1 MREIRL
7 YTAKDL
13 REWIEN
19 DHPAEGL
26 SGRVIAPTRAWAIIH
41 NPYVKDEDAIVAA
54 IFEDG
59 ELAAYTASFPD
70 VLDDKRVWWASTLY
84 CYPKY
89 AGRGYGLI
97 VVGSLMEAHE
107 PDLTYDRW
115 GAKETVEIF
124 NHFGYQTT
132 YSKRY
137 HLTDKKIDA
146 NNLKGKM
153 AYCVQVIQKSLH
165 PWPKASRANYMVQYT
180 DSIDDEAYAFMK
192 AHNGNDLWLREQVML
207 NWIVQY
213 PFYNSD
219 GSNSYGARDKECAF
233 GGYADKYAYRI
244 AKVYVGEQL
253 HGVYVLRQHD
263 DELSVVYLY
272 YTYEK
277 RYAVFDSIIDQ
288 IIALRPKSFVTEN
301 EYLYEHAQIRL
312 YFPKLET
319 ESVSLSL
326 PDNKQYLTNFTLQ
339 LGEGDSFA

>member
-1 MREIRL
+1 MQDIRL
-7 YTAKDL
+7 YTVKDL
-13 REWIEN
+13 REWLEN
-19 DHPAEGL
+19 DHSAEGL
-26 SGRVIAPTRAWAIIH
+26 SERVIAPTRAWAIVH

-70 VLDDKRVWWASTLY
+70 MLDGKRVWWASTLY
-84 CYPKY
+84 CYPQFTGK
-89 AGRGYGLI
+89 GYGLI

-115 GAKETVEIF
+115 AAKETVEIF

-132 YSKRY
+132 YTKRY
-137 HLTDKKIDA
+137 HLTDKKI
-146 NNLKGKM
+146 NTSSLKGKL
-153 AYCVQVIQKSLH
+153 AYCAQELKKCLH
-165 PWPKASRANYMVQYT
+165 PWPKVSKANYTIQYT
-180 DSIDDEAYAFMK
+180 SNIDDEAYAFMK
-192 AHNGNDLWLREQVML
+192 AHSRNDLWLREQEMQ

-213 PFYNSD
+213 PFYKCRESIED
-219 GSNSYGARDKECAF
+219 SRELCVFGDEARQ
-233 GGYADKYAYRI
+233 YAYKVT
-244 AKVYVGEQL
+244 KVYKDEQL